1 MNIIVFGAAGDV
13 GSRIVKEALLR
24 GHAVTAV
31 ARNGNSI
38 DRLPP
43 AATVRL
49 VEVRDSEAVAQAMAG
64 HDLAV
69 SALRPP
75 HGRETDLPELTASVL
90 KAAAETKTRL
100 LVVGGASVLLMP
112 DMSGHT
118 VLTAPDFLPDE
129 VKPIA
134 AACFA
139 QYASCAADDTADWTY
154 FSPPA
159 SLAPG
164 QRTGRYRRGSDFL
177 LVDEAG
183 RSAVSMEDFA
193 VAMMDEAERPTK
205 NARRITVAY

>member
-1 MNIIVFGAAGDV
+1 MKIIIFGATGDI
-13 GSRIVKEALLR
+13 GSRVVGEALQR

-31 ARNGNSI
+31 ARNKNSI

-43 AATVRL
+43 TASVQLVDVTDTGAAAR
-49 VEVRDSEAVAQAMAG
+49 AMAG

-75 HGRETDLPELTASVL
+75 DGHETQLPGLTKSVL
-90 KAAAETKTRL
+90 KAAATTNTRV

-118 VLTAPDFLPDE
+118 VMTAPDFLPEE

-134 AACFA
+134 AACFTQLA
-139 QYASCAADDTADWTY
+139 YCIADDSADWTY

-159 SLAPG
+159 MLEPG
-164 QRTGRYRRGSDFL
+164 QRTGRYRRGSDIL
-177 LVDEAG
+177 LVDDAG
-183 RSAVSMEDFA
+183 RSRVSMEDFA
-193 VAMMDEAERPTK
+193 VAMIDEAERPTK
-205 NARRITVAY
+205 KTRRITVAY